1 MLKAIVQLDTTAT
14 WQCGGMERPR
24 CFKSFL
30 DFYLRDILHVQN
42 KNEIFFSF
50 YLFAL
55 FGTHFLHHVST
66 VKASI

>member
-1 MLKAIVQLDTTAT
+1 MLKSIVQLDTTAT

-42 KNEIFFSF
+42 KNEFFFFLAFIS
-50 YLFAL
+50 LHCL
-55 FGTHFLHHVST
+55 VLHHVSS
-66 VKASI
+66 VKAFI